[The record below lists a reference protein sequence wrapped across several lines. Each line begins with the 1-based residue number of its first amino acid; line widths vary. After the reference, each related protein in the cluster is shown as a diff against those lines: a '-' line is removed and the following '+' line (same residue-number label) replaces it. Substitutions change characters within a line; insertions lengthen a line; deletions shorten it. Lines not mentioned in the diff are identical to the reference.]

1 MPAKSIPDPGIYSLR
16 LYIADHTPRSVLALS
31 NLTKL
36 CEKHLAGRYRLEVV
50 DLVKNPERAQADRI
64 VAIPTLVRKLP
75 TPIRKYIGNLSDP
88 ESLLIDFDL
97 LPPEVDSSATR
108 K

>member
-1 MPAKSIPDPGIYSLR
+1 MSVKTLPDPGIYSLR
-16 LYIADHTPRSVLALS
+16 LYIADHNPRSILALS
-31 NLTKL
+31 NLRKL

-75 TPIRKYIGNLSDP
+75 IPIRKYIGNLSNP

-97 LPPEVDSSATR
+97 LPSEGDSFATR